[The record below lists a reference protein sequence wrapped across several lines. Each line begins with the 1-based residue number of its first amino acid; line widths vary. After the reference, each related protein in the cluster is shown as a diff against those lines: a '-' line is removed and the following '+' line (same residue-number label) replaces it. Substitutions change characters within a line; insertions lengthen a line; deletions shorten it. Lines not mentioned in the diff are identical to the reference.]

1 MKERPKSWRHLE
13 LILGI
18 VQFQF
23 EHFWFMSPVSL
34 ALPVSKHVLSKEKQ
48 QLVGKEAGSRVQ
60 KKRAVHME
68 QPWVFVTNSSHISM
82 LSYPTNK
89 ISNYWS

>member
-34 ALPVSKHVLSKEKQ
+34 ALPASKHVLSKEKQ
-48 QLVGKEAGSRVQ
+48 QLVGKEAGSMVQ
-60 KKRAVHME
+60 KKKGCSYGTAVGICYE
-68 QPWVFVTNSSHISM
+68 FITYIYAQ
-82 LSYPTNK
+82 LSNE
-89 ISNYWS
+89 